1 MQEESQRRIEG
12 AVREILKVFDVGET
26 TEAYENTPRRV
37 SRMYMEL
44 FSGLDKKNEPSI
56 RLFDNTDYRDIL
68 TVKNI
73 PFYSM
78 CAHHLLPFFGHVSI
92 AYIPGEKI
100 CGLSKFPRIVKY
112 FASRP
117 QVQEDFTK
125 ELADYLYEK
134 LKARGVLVLITA
146 KHLCMEMRGIKT
158 HDVEAVSS
166 AIRGNFEK
174 NSSSKEEALKILLS

>member
-1 MQEESQRRIEG
+1 MQEESQRRIEN
-12 AVREILKVFDVGET
+12 AVREILEIFGVGET
-26 TEAYENTPRRV
+26 TETYENTPRRV
-37 SRMYMEL
+37 CRMYMEL

-56 RLFDNTDYRDIL
+56 RLFDNTGYRDIL

-92 AYIPGEKI
+92 AYVPGEKI

-117 QVQEDFTK
+117 QVQEEFTK
-125 ELADYLYEK
+125 ELTDYLYEK
-134 LKARGVLVLITA
+134 LKAQGVLVMISA
-146 KHLCMEMRGIKT
+146 RHLCMEMR
-158 HDVEAVSS
+158 E
-166 AIRGNFEK
+166 
-174 NSSSKEEALKILLS
+174 